1 MLYRG
6 LFSCKSKFLT
16 MIMGTNDDGNAADD
30 VFSKD
35 LNYTKGTLVNVTT
48 NAVRGDFPHLNRY
61 QNPDDSCSIR
71 FLSEH
76 THYSKTYVSACFF
89 NGHCF
94 AG

>member
-1 MLYRG
+1 
-6 LFSCKSKFLT
+6 
-16 MIMGTNDDGNAADD
+16 MGTNDDGNAADD

-71 FLSEH
+71 FLFR
-76 THYSKTYVSACFF
+76 CFF
-89 NGHCF
+89 REPF
-94 AG
+94 AVWVFSSVASMCLTGIACVP